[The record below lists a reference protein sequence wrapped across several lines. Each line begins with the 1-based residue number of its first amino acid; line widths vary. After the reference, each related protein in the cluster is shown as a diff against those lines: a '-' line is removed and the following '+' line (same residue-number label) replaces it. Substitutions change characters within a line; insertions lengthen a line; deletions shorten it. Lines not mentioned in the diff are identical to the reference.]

1 MIDSYFSAILLVIG
15 LVLEWT
21 PPPQNTYCQN
31 IFILASNQYP
41 TVILLNMGHSIQ
53 EWTI

>member
-21 PPPQNTYCQN
+21 PPPQKY
-31 IFILASNQYP
+31 
-41 TVILLNMGHSIQ
+41 LLSEYFYTGEQPVSDSDSVKYGS
-53 EWTI
+53 